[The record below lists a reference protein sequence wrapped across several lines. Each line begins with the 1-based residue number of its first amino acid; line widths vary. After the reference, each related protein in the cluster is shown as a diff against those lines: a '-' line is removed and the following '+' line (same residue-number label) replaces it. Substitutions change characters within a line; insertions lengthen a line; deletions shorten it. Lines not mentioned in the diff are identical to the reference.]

1 MKTRNKKSL
10 VFVLNFVTFAL
21 LIFKFIHFQILNRIM
36 VGTLVNTAAVIMGGT
51 IGLLLKKN
59 MPERVTIIYFQAVGL
74 FTLAIGITMVVKMDH
89 ILIVV
94 GSLAIGSLL
103 GEWMNIEAGAERLSE
118 YLKKRFRIGNKKFSE
133 GLVTAFLLFCI
144 GSMTILGTIQ
154 EGTGG
159 SSDLLFTKSLMDF
172 FSAMLLASA
181 FGFGVIVSAIP
192 LLIFQGALTLLAMY
206 AGSFFTAEIIQG
218 LTSVGGILLI
228 GLGINILEIK
238 KLRIM
243 NMLPALVIVALLIW
257 WF

>member
-1 MKTRNKKSL
+1 M
-10 VFVLNFVTFAL
+10 
-21 LIFKFIHFQILNRIM
+21 I
-36 VGTLVNTAAVIMGGT
+36 GTLVNTAAVIVGGA

-59 MPERVTIIYFQAVGL
+59 MPQRITTIYFQAVGL
-74 FTLAIGITMVVKMDH
+74 FTLAIGISMVVKMDH

-94 GSLAIGSLL
+94 ASMALGSLL
-103 GEWMNIEAGAERLSE
+103 GEWLNIEAGAEKLSE
-118 YLKKRFRIGNKKFSE
+118 YLKKKFRIGSDKFSE
-133 GLVTAFLLFCI
+133 GLITAFLLFCI

-172 FSAMLLASA
+172 FSSILLASA
-181 FGFGVIVSAIP
+181 FGFGVIISAIP
-192 LLIFQGALTLLAMY
+192 LFIFQTILTLIAMY
-206 AGSFFTAEIIQG
+206 AGRFFTPEIIQG

-243 NMLPALVIVALLIW
+243 NMLPALVVVALLLW
-257 WF
+257 WY

>member
-1 MKTRNKKSL
+1 L
-10 VFVLNFVTFAL
+10 L
-21 LIFKFIHFQILNRIM
+21 LILKITAFQIMI
-36 VGTLVNTAAVIMGGT
+36 GTLVNTAAVIVGGT

-59 MPERVTIIYFQAVGL
+59 MPERVTTIYFQAVGL
-74 FTLAIGITMVVKMDH
+74 FTLAIGISMVVKMEH

-103 GEWMNIEAGAERLSE
+103 GEWMNIEVGAERMSN
-118 YLKKRFRIGNKKFSE
+118 YLKRRFKIGSDKFSE
-133 GLVTAFLLFCI
+133 GLITAFLLFCI

-192 LLIFQGALTLLAMY
+192 LLLFQGALTLLAMY
-206 AGSFFTAEIIQG
+206 AGSFFSPTIIEG

-243 NMLPALVIVALLIW
+243 NMLPSLIVVALILW
-257 WF
+257 VYMKYGA

>member
-1 MKTRNKKSL
+1 M
-10 VFVLNFVTFAL
+10 
-21 LIFKFIHFQILNRIM
+21 I
-36 VGTLVNTAAVIMGGT
+36 GTLVNTAAVIVGGA

-59 MPERVTIIYFQAVGL
+59 MPQRITTIYFQAVGL
-74 FTLAIGITMVVKMDH
+74 FTLAIGISMVVKMDH

-94 GSLAIGSLL
+94 ASMALGSLL
-103 GEWMNIEAGAERLSE
+103 GEWLNIEAGAEKLSE
-118 YLKKRFRIGNKKFSE
+118 YLKKKFRIGSDKFSE
-133 GLVTAFLLFCI
+133 GLITAFLLFCI

-172 FSAMLLASA
+172 FSSILLASA
-181 FGFGVIVSAIP
+181 FGFGVIISAIP
-192 LLIFQGALTLLAMY
+192 LFIFQTILTLIAMY
-206 AGSFFTAEIIQG
+206 AGRLFTPEIIQG

-243 NMLPALVIVALLIW
+243 NMLPALVVVALLLW

>member
-1 MKTRNKKSL
+1 
-10 VFVLNFVTFAL
+10 
-21 LIFKFIHFQILNRIM
+21 M
-36 VGTLVNTAAVIMGGT
+36 VGTLVNTAAVIVGGA

-59 MPERVTIIYFQAVGL
+59 MPERITSIYFQAVGL

-94 GSLAIGSLL
+94 SSLAIGSLL
-103 GEWMNIEAGAERLSE
+103 GEWMNIEVGAERMSD
-118 YLKKRFRIGNKKFSE
+118 YLKKKFRIGSDKFSE
-133 GLVTAFLLFCI
+133 GLITAFLLFCI

-172 FSAMLLASA
+172 FSALLLASA
-181 FGFGVIVSAIP
+181 FGAGVIVAAVP
-192 LLIFQGALTLLAMY
+192 LFIFQAALTLLAMY
-206 AGSFFTAEIIQG
+206 ASSFFTPTIVQG

-243 NMLPALVIVALLIW
+243 NMLPALLVLLSVNW
-257 WF
+257 EGVSSFLNSLF

>member
-1 MKTRNKKSL
+1 M
-10 VFVLNFVTFAL
+10 
-21 LIFKFIHFQILNRIM
+21 I
-36 VGTLVNTAAVIMGGT
+36 GTLVNTAAVIVGGA

-59 MPERVTIIYFQAVGL
+59 MPQRITTIYFQAVGL
-74 FTLAIGITMVVKMDH
+74 FTLAIGISMVVKMDH

-94 GSLAIGSLL
+94 ASMALGSLL
-103 GEWMNIEAGAERLSE
+103 GEWLNIEAGAEKLSE
-118 YLKKRFRIGNKKFSE
+118 YLRNKFRIGSDKFSE
-133 GLVTAFLLFCI
+133 GLITAFLLFCI

-172 FSAMLLASA
+172 FSAILLASA
-181 FGFGVIVSAIP
+181 FGFGVIISAIP
-192 LLIFQGALTLLAMY
+192 LFIFQAILTLIAMY
-206 AGSFFTAEIIQG
+206 AGRFFTPEIIQG

-243 NMLPALVIVALLIW
+243 NMLPALVVVALLLW

>member
-1 MKTRNKKSL
+1 M
-10 VFVLNFVTFAL
+10 
-21 LIFKFIHFQILNRIM
+21 I
-36 VGTLVNTAAVIMGGT
+36 GTLVNTAAVIVGGT
-51 IGLLLKKN
+51 IGLMLKKS
-59 MPERVTIIYFQAVGL
+59 MPERVTTIYFQAVGL
-74 FTLAIGITMVVKMDH
+74 FTLVIGISMAVKMDH

-103 GEWMNIEAGAERLSE
+103 GEWMNLEAGAERMSD
-118 YLKKRFRIGNKKFSE
+118 YLKKRFRIGSDKFSE
-133 GLVTAFLLFCI
+133 GLITAFLLFCI

-181 FGFGVIVSAIP
+181 FGFGVIVSAVP
-192 LLIFQGALTLLAMY
+192 LFIFQGLLTLLAMY
-206 AGSFFTAEIIQG
+206 ASSFFTPTIIQG

-228 GLGINILEIK
+228 GLGINILDIK

-243 NMLPALVIVALLIW
+243 NMLPALLVVVFLLW
-257 WF
+257 VFVK